1 MNRATFSFLLGLF
14 VFLFGAVG
22 QSSALPTS
30 VEGHTLSSKGLQSQE
45 KSFDVVQ
52 VAQTFVAKSQGS
64 GSGKENQ
71 SFESSL
77 FEKEEE
83 DKSCSFN
90 ALSSDLRQVLI
101 SYAGVLNL
109 FQQMVEEKLHVLAH
123 SRWLKADERTA
134 LLQKFQI

>member
-14 VFLFGAVG
+14 VFLFGAVS

-30 VEGHTLSSKGLQSQE
+30 VVGHTLSSKGLHSQA
-45 KSFDVVQ
+45 KSFDVVP
-52 VAQTFVAKSQGS
+52 VAQTFVTRSQGS

-71 SFESSL
+71 SFDSSL

-83 DKSCSFN
+83 EKSCSFN

-109 FQQMVEEKLHVLAH
+109 FQQMVEEKLHVLANSH
-123 SRWLKADERTA
+123 WLKANEHTV